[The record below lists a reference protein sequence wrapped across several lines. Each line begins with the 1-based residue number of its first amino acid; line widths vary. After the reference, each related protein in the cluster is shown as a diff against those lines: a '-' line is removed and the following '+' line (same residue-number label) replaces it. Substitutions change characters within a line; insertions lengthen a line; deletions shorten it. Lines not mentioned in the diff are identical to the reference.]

1 MLKTVKKVADIFLW
15 VYSAVGLVALTL
27 VIVFAFLQVVARY
40 ALPQAPT
47 WTEEGARYAF
57 IWMSMMG
64 ASAAAR
70 HCSNA
75 SVDLLDTLFRGKG
88 KDIHFVI
95 LQFFILAAVIIII
108 PYGVEMVGQMMMRS
122 SSALGIPMGYMYLSI
137 PIGCVGIAVQSAYNI
152 LERIFGGKEEESW
165 AH

>member
-1 MLKTVKKVADIFLW
+1 MLKTGKKVADAFLW
-15 VYSAVGLVALTL
+15 VYSAVGLIALAL
-27 VIVFAFLQVVARY
+27 VIAFAFLQVIARY
-40 ALPQAPT
+40 VLPQAPT

-64 ASAAAR
+64 ASLAAR

-95 LQFFILAAVIIII
+95 LQSFILLAVIIIV
-108 PYGVEMVGQMMMRS
+108 PYGVRMVSQMMVRNS
-122 SSALGIPMGYMYLSI
+122 PALGIPMGYMYLSI
-137 PIGCVGIAVQSAYNI
+137 PVGCVGIAIQTIYNI
-152 LERIFGGKEEESW
+152 LERIFGGTE
-165 AH
+165 A

>member
-1 MLKTVKKVADIFLW
+1 MLKTGKKVADAFLW
-15 VYSAVGLVALTL
+15 VYSAVGLIALAL
-27 VIVFAFLQVVARY
+27 VIAFAFLQVIARY

-64 ASAAAR
+64 ASLAAR

-95 LQFFILAAVIIII
+95 LQSFILLAVIIIV
-108 PYGVEMVGQMMMRS
+108 PYGVRMVSQMMVRNS
-122 SSALGIPMGYMYLSI
+122 PALGIPMGYMYLSI
-137 PIGCVGIAVQSAYNI
+137 PVGCVGIAIQAIYNI
-152 LERIFGGKEEESW
+152 LERIFGGTE
-165 AH
+165 A